1 MTTASKFSMYF
12 ICLLDLIAFLF
23 TSTTHAQEPADPDS
37 IIGRVVCGYQGW
49 FNCNGD
55 GSPINSWFHWSGN
68 PMPAPGNLSFEI
80 YPDVSIYDS
89 PVLFQTGFAN
99 TGSGQPSRLFS
110 SYKQTVTDTH
120 FELMQTHG
128 IDGVALQRF
137 ISEVISTDHHFK
149 ENRDTIA
156 SQVRNSAETYSRLF
170 YITYDLSG
178 LMEVTGLTDEQKY
191 NKIKSDWQY
200 SITDSLSLTSSPMY
214 AHQDGKYVV
223 ELWGIGFT
231 HVIGN
236 ATLALDLISW
246 FKDQECYV
254 IGGVPTNWRTGTGD
268 SRPGYSDVYKA
279 FDMISP
285 WTVGRFSGLSGADDY
300 KDDYLVPD
308 LAYCNTYGMT
318 YMPVVF
324 PGFAWSN
331 WVPGY
336 AQNQIPRIRGEFMW
350 RQVYNIE
357 SLSIPSVYMA
367 MFDEYDE
374 GTALLS
380 MADSYFMIPTN
391 QYFLTS
397 SADGTY
403 ISSDFYLRLTGKA
416 TKVIKG
422 IDPVTSNVPIPYS
435 SWPVYFRTSVE
446 EKTDASPSWTSTTE
460 AKINVSNYGSNS
472 GNPTCAVNSSNPH
485 KGIFSIRAQGRDK
498 SAATSYAYFKVFDVD
513 IPVVS
518 NTHLHFWSYPT
529 SDLGRYVSVDM
540 VMTDGTTLRDCG
552 AVDTDGLSMHPAT
565 GRGTVNT
572 WTKTTSVIGAW
583 LNGKTIDRI
592 LIAYDHAEGTGDFR
606 AYFDDIAIDTGMAA
620 LPCTWTGAY
629 NYSWFS
635 ASNWSNDAVP
645 TASTD
650 VFISAGTPYM
660 PVIDATGAVC
670 RNISIGGGSSITVN
684 PTYSISVYG
693 DWQSHDNLH
702 MPDNSTVIFK
712 GGSNTIIDGYTY
724 FYNLVIDKTNS
735 ANTLTDEDEFYPGT
749 SFEVSNDLTINS
761 GRLIINGSDWDYFI
775 GNNITIGSFGTLASN
790 HWFPLHVKGDWTNNG
805 GNYIPGNCQVMFDG
819 SGTQTIAGSINTLFH
834 NLLFEGNTIEITGTT
849 GISVNGSLIVSPGT
863 VLNVD
868 GSSTLYIGGGS
879 GTRPVPE

>member
-1 MTTASKFSMYF
+1 MNKSFFTNSILCFQG
-12 ICLLDLIAFLF
+12 LISFLF
-23 TSTTHAQEPADPDS
+23 LSPAYSQAPADPDS

-55 GSPINSWFHWSGN
+55 GSPINSWYHWSGN
-68 PMPAPGNLSFEI
+68 PVPAPGNLGFEI
-80 YPDVSIYDS
+80 YPDVSIYNTAD
-89 PVLFQTGFAN
+89 LCQTGFAN
-99 TGSGQPSRLFS
+99 LGDGQPSRLFS
-110 SYKQTVTDTH
+110 SYKQAVTDKH

-137 ISEVISTDHHFK
+137 ITEVISSDHHLK

-156 SQVRNSAETYSRLF
+156 AHVRNSAETYSRLF
-170 YITYDLSG
+170 YVTYDISG
-178 LMEVTGLTDEQKY
+178 LMEVMGLTDEEKY

-200 SITDSLSLTSSPMY
+200 SISDSLSLTTSPMY

-231 HVIGN
+231 QVIGN
-236 ATLALDLISW
+236 SVLALDLINW
-246 FKDQECYV
+246 FKDQDCYV
-254 IGGVPTNWRTGTGD
+254 IGGVPTYWRTGTND
-268 SRPGYSDVYKA
+268 SRPDYSDVYKA

-285 WTVGRFSGLSGADDY
+285 WTVGRFSDITGVNNY
-300 KDDYLVPD
+300 KTNFLIPD
-308 LAYCNTYGMT
+308 LSYCNTYGMA
-318 YMPVVF
+318 YMPVAF

-336 AQNQIPRIRGEFMW
+336 EQNQISRIRGEFMW
-350 RQVYNIE
+350 RQIYNIA
-357 SLSIPSVYMA
+357 SLNIPSVYIA

-416 TKVIKG
+416 TQVIKG
-422 IDPVTSNVPIPYS
+422 IDPVTSNVPVPYS

-446 EKTDASPSWTSTTE
+446 EKSDASPSWTSTTE
-460 AKINVSNYGSNS
+460 AKTDVTNYGSNS
-472 GNPTCAVNSSNPH
+472 GNPTCAVNESVPH
-485 KGIFSIRAQGRDK
+485 KGIISLRAQGRDR
-498 SAATSYAYFKVFDVD
+498 SATTSYAYFKVFDVD
-513 IPVVS
+513 IPVVA

-572 WTKTTSVIGAW
+572 WTKTTSVIGTW

-620 LPCTWTGAY
+620 LPCSWTGALNY
-629 NYSWFS
+629 NWFS

-650 VFISAGTPYM
+650 VFISAGTPYV
-660 PVIDATGAVC
+660 PVIDATGAAC
-670 RNISIGGGSSITVN
+670 RNITIGGGSSLTVN
-684 PTYSISVYG
+684 PACSISVYG
-693 DWQSHDNLH
+693 NWQSHDNLH
-702 MPDNSTVIFK
+702 LPDNSTVIFK
-712 GGSNTIIDGYTY
+712 GDTDNIIDGYTY
-724 FYNLVIDKTNS
+724 FYDLIIDKTN
-735 ANTLTDEDEFYPGT
+735 AENTLTDEDEFYPKT
-749 SFEVSNDLTINS
+749 SFEVSNNLTIS
-761 GRLIINGSDWDYFI
+761 CGHLVMNGSDWDYFI
-775 GNNITIGSFGTLASN
+775 GNNLTIGSVGTLTSN
-790 HWFPLHVKGDWTNNG
+790 HWFPLHVKGNWTNNG
-805 GNYIPGNCQVMFDG
+805 GNYIPGNCLVKFDG
-819 SGTQTIAGSINTLFH
+819 SGTQTISGSSTSLFH
-834 NLLFEGNTIEITGTT
+834 NLLFEGNTVEVTGPTV
-849 GISVNGSLIVSPGT
+849 ININGSLTISPGT
-863 VLNVD
+863 VLNVG
-868 GSSTLYIGGGS
+868 GSSSVLVGN
-879 GTRPVPE
+879 